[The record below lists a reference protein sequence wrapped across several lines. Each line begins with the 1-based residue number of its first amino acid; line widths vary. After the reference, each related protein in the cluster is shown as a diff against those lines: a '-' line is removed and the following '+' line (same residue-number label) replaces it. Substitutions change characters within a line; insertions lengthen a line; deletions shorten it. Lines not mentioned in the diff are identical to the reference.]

1 MASNCAQYATRS
13 GCQGCPY
20 VSIWESKRRSQT
32 VGYAVVCD
40 HPDYE
45 KMLGRL
51 LVRREV
57 FGSRDEAEPPTR
69 RPGFCPLEKK
79 RREIQWPEN

>member
-1 MASNCAQYATRS
+1 MTKSDKRS

-20 VSIWESKRRSQT
+20 VNIMESKRRSQT
-32 VGYAVVCD
+32 VGYVVVCD

-57 FGSRDEAEPPTR
+57 FGSQDEAEPPTR
-69 RPGFCPLEKK
+69 RPGFCPKCRAKLF
-79 RREIQWPEN
+79 

>member
-1 MASNCAQYATRS
+1 MARNRELHAVWS

-32 VGYAVVCD
+32 VGYVVVCD

-51 LVRREV
+51 LVRREA
-57 FGSRDEAEPPTR
+57 FESRDEAKPPTR
-69 RPGFCPLEKK
+69 RPGFCPLGKK
-79 RREIQWPEN
+79 KREIQWPGN